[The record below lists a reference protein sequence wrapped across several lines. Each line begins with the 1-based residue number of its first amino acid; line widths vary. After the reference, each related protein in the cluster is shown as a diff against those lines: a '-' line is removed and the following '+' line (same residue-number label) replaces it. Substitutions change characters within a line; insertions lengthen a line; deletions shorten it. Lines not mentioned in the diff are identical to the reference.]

1 MNLHFE
7 AGRIAQAR
15 GWTSP
20 EVIRAEQ
27 VDQQPPGG
35 GPTIVVA
42 DLGTITLDRART
54 ISALIASGTD
64 LMVVTSEPLP
74 ADVAQWLPDEHL
86 HVLGAPAPSDDVSEH
101 DRPVDPPE
109 SAEALFDK
117 GHKAYEGWGY
127 RSGAPLVS
135 EGGRSRP
142 SHRHEQSGRSCYA
155 RWRR

>member
-42 DLGTITLDRART
+42 DLEYHHPGPRPHDFGVDR
-54 ISALIASGTD
+54 
-64 LMVVTSEPLP
+64 
-74 ADVAQWLPDEHL
+74 Q
-86 HVLGAPAPSDDVSEH
+86 
-101 DRPVDPPE
+101 
-109 SAEALFDK
+109 
-117 GHKAYEGWGY
+117 
-127 RSGAPLVS
+127 
-135 EGGRSRP
+135 
-142 SHRHEQSGRSCYA
+142 RH
-155 RWRR
+155 